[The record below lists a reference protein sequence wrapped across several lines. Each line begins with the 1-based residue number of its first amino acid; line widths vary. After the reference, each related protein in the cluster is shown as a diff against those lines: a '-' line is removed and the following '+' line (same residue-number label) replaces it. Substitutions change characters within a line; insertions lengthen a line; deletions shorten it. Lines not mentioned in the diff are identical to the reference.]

1 VFPIFAGSASGFQ
14 FRNSVIPIFHLAFH
28 VKALD
33 GIAIQVAIV
42 FAFRN
47 NDVLEAPN
55 IIVGFPCVAQISRPS
70 RNAWR
75 SQDLRG
81 PE

>member
-1 VFPIFAGSASGFQ
+1 
-14 FRNSVIPIFHLAFH
+14 VIPIFHLAFH

-42 FAFRN
+42 LAFRN

-70 RNAWR
+70 RT
-75 SQDLRG
+75 RG
-81 PE
+81 ARKISEVRVADRLPSGRASTVM